1 VAILSAGFFMLNIAR
16 IFLGISILSFVI
28 MVGSCASCNS
38 ASEKSHSYQLPNGRF
53 VTGGVSSEAER
64 TYGMR
69 TIASF
74 GVSFIALLLAGIAYG
89 RHQAKEK
96 K

>member
-1 VAILSAGFFMLNIAR
+1 MLNIAR
-16 IFLGISILSFVI
+16 TFLGISILSFVVT
-28 MVGSCASCNS
+28 MGSCIACSS
-38 ASEKSHSYQLPNGRF
+38 VSEKSHSYQLPDGKF

-64 TYGMR
+64 AYAMV

-74 GVSFIALLLAGIAYG
+74 GVSFVALLLGGIAYG

-96 K
+96 NEQERNI